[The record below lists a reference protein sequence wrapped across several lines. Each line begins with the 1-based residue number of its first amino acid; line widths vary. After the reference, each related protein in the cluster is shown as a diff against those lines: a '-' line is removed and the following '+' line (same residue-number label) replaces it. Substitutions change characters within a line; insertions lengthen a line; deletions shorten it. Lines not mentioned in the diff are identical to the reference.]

1 MSGPEPSERQDA
13 FRADVARL
21 VQAMHH
27 HLSGRPP
34 PDEVAALL
42 GPVRHLADLLDAGV
56 PAEHLREAALT
67 AVDFCE
73 WRNPEV
79 ASGGEGPA
87 LDPAIL
93 AAVERLRT
101 AIDAMDTFDD
111 QDWPDD
117 GPVNEADT
125 RLRRAGRGG
134 RAGAIPGVARLGGYC
149 TALVTGPGT
158 PVAGSAETG
167 P

>member
-93 AAVERLRT
+93 AARI
-101 AIDAMDTFDD
+101 A
-111 QDWPDD
+111 
-117 GPVNEADT
+117 GS
-125 RLRRAGRGG
+125 RAGPSPPLATSGFRHSQKSTAVSAASRRCSAGTPASSRSARCRTGPSKAATSSGGG
-134 RAGAIPGVARLGGYC
+134 RPERWWCIA
-149 TALVTGPGT
+149 
-158 PVAGSAETG
+158 
-167 P
+167 